1 MLTPDR
7 ALRLPGVPA
16 VAFTGAGGK
25 TTALFDLA
33 HTLRPS
39 VVTAT
44 THLGDWQTD
53 RATLHLVIEPGGT
66 FSPGEAAPG
75 CDILL
80 VTGTLDPAS
89 HRYIGLPID
98 DVDRLARIASQQG
111 RSFLVEADGARRRPL
126 KAPAEHEPP
135 IPGCAGLVV
144 VVAGLSAVGRPL
156 APATV
161 HRPEIFAA
169 LAGRRVGELIDP
181 ASIAAVLVHPAGGL
195 KNIPPAAR
203 RVVLLNQADTASL
216 RDAGRAM
223 APALLS
229 AFDAVAVASL
239 RPQAT
244 SVAPGLDD
252 FTPRVHSVHERVAAV
267 VLAAGGASRF
277 GEPKQLL
284 DYRGRPFVRAVAETA
299 IAAGLSPAIVVTG
312 ASGDRVRRAL
322 DGTGAQC
329 VPNHD
334 WRLGQGTSV
343 RTGVAAL
350 PPRVGAAVFLLADQ
364 PHVPVAVLHALVA
377 RHAETLAPVVAPFVG
392 SARATPT
399 LFDRLTFASLM
410 SLTGDQG
417 GREILSQYAVERVVW
432 DDRRLLLDVDTPDDF
447 ARLTDEA

>member
-1 MLTPDR
+1 MLTLDR
-7 ALRLPGVPA
+7 ALRLSGVPT

-111 RSFLVEADGARRRPL
+111 RSFLVEADGARQRPL

-169 LAGRRVGELIDP
+169 LAGRRVGERIDP
-181 ASIAAVLVHPAGGL
+181 ASMAAVLVHPAGGL

-216 RDAGRAM
+216 HDVGRAM

-239 RPQAT
+239 RPQTAHVGPGPDET
-244 SVAPGLDD
+244 SAQ
-252 FTPRVHSVHERVAAV
+252 RVHSVHERVAAV

-312 ASGDRVRRAL
+312 ASGDRVQRAL
-322 DGTGAQC
+322 DGPGAQC
-329 VPNHD
+329 VPNDD

-399 LFDRLTFASLM
+399 LFDRVTFASLM
-410 SLTGDQG
+410 SLSGDQG
-417 GREILSQYAVERVVW
+417 GREILSQVPRSSAW
-432 DDRRLLLDVDTPDDF
+432 SGTIGACSSMSTRRTTSRD
-447 ARLTDEA
+447 